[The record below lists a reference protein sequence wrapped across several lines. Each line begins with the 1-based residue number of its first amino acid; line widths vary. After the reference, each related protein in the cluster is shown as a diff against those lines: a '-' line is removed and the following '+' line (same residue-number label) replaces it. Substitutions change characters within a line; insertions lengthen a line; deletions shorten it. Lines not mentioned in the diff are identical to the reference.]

1 MASAYLEKEHRIA
14 WVTRLL
20 GCLNLFFAG
29 VGTIALLFNIVGF
42 LGLPSS
48 FTEGLARFSY
58 RMDIVSVIL
67 LSALAYAGIQL
78 LRRSSWASLLCSV
91 VFGAEIIF
99 LLVLWLLW
107 RLPVSPVSTVA
118 IEGGFMN
125 LGLALQ
131 TVTGYPVIG
140 LILLRLSQHHA

>member
-1 MASAYLEKEHRIA
+1 MVNANLEKEHGMVAR
-14 WVTRLL
+14 VL
-20 GCLNLFFAG
+20 GFLNLFFAG
-29 VGTIALLFNIVGF
+29 VGTFALLFNIVGF

-58 RMDIVSVIL
+58 RMDIASVIL

-78 LRRSSWASLLCSV
+78 LRRRSWASLLCSV

-107 RLPVSPVSTVA
+107 RLPVSPVSIVA
-118 IEGGFMN
+118 IGAGFMN

-131 TVTGYPVIG
+131 TVTGYPVVG
-140 LILLRLSQHHA
+140 LILLRLSQRHA